1 MKKILLAVALS
12 SLSVAASAEGWK
24 FAPGLTEPGFKY
36 EPSIALTASSI
47 KPHGADSATAYGVDI
62 NFNCGLIQTPDNRM
76 RTHFSV
82 SRVNEDQYG
91 ATIVEL
97 SPRYTVPLADGF
109 SIGAGPSLGA
119 VRLNVAAAGVPTE
132 TVFAYGVVAGL
143 NYRKGALYAG
153 LDLGARRTKEK
164 SGLDFDSRAVTLKV
178 GYNF

>member
-1 MKKILLAVALS
+1 MKNILLAVALS
-12 SLSVAASAEGWK
+12 SLSIAASAEGWK
-24 FAPGLTEPGFKY
+24 FAPGLSEGFKY
-36 EPSIALTASSI
+36 EPSVALTAGSV
-47 KPHGADSATAYGVDI
+47 KPHGADSGTAYGVEV

-82 SRVNEDQYG
+82 SRMNEDKYG

-97 SPRYTVPLADGF
+97 SPRYTVPVADGL
-109 SIGAGPSLGA
+109 SIGVGPSLGA
-119 VRLNVAAAGVPTE
+119 VHLNPAAAGVPTE

>member
-1 MKKILLAVALS
+1 MKKILLAVTLS

-24 FAPGLTEPGFKY
+24 FAPGLTDGFKY
-36 EPSIALTASSI
+36 EPSIAATVGSI
-47 KPHGADSATAYGVDI
+47 KPHDADSATAYGVEV
-62 NFNCGLIQTPDNRM
+62 NFNCGLIQTPDNRV

-97 SPRYTVPLADGF
+97 SPRYTVPLTDGF

-119 VRLNVAAAGVPTE
+119 VRLNPSAAGVPTE

-143 NYRKGALYAG
+143 NYRKGPLYAG